1 VHVTLDL
8 VAGDE
13 ALADAYYR
21 LGHLSAKEQD
31 SLLTERNI
39 RQARNDWAILLVKN
53 STDAGIK
60 IGEERGEK
68 RAKED
73 VAKRMFMKGK
83 SREEVMEDTE
93 LSEGTID
100 ALQKETTMIT

>member
-1 VHVTLDL
+1 
-8 VAGDE
+8 
-13 ALADAYYR
+13 
-21 LGHLSAKEQD
+21 
-31 SLLTERNI
+31 
-39 RQARNDWAILLVKN
+39 LVKN

-60 IGEERGEK
+60 IGEERGEKRGEK

>member
-1 VHVTLDL
+1 
-8 VAGDE
+8 
-13 ALADAYYR
+13 
-21 LGHLSAKEQD
+21 
-31 SLLTERNI
+31 
-39 RQARNDWAILLVKN
+39 LVKN

-60 IGEERGEK
+60 IGEERGEERGIKIGEERGIKIGEERGEERGEK